1 MLFKSTT
8 GDLNNK
14 KDCYLCNL
22 NKTFG
27 KTQRKLY
34 IPP

>member
-1 MLFKSTT
+1 MLFKFTT

-14 KDCYLCNL
+14 KDCSLCSL
-22 NKTFG
+22 NKIFG
-27 KTQRKLY
+27 KIQRKLY